1 VNGSPDRVDDI
12 AKRSLRGQ
20 TVVLDAVDR
29 AQDQDAEVWVNFSRT
44 INEILENEVVP
55 NADTILGFQAILD

>member
-1 VNGSPDRVDDI
+1 
-12 AKRSLRGQ
+12 
-20 TVVLDAVDR
+20 VLDAVDR